1 MPVQNLFLDEDFNR
15 AYIRNIFHLTKS
27 VTAVLTSLLLPFS
40 SLPTLDREP
49 TKSLMPIDHFLGF
62 KSEQHL
68 LAPTSSLALILP
80 SLSELQ
86 LSLLI
91 AAARLD
97 VIHDSDTCSFGMAY
111 AQYVELASK
120 ARLHSAA
127 AGALATGAGA
137 RVWGREVARGEWE
150 VLIRRGL
157 LLPVS
162 EAGGAGSVASVGGLV
177 KVDVRLEEISGAVQG
192 MSSVMERWCKQI

>member
-1 MPVQNLFLDEDFNR
+1 MPLSTLPAYDPSKCKTLMPVEHFLAFGADS
-15 AYIRNIFHLTKS
+15 H
-27 VTAVLTSLLLPFS
+27 LLP
-40 SLPTLDREP
+40 
-49 TKSLMPIDHFLGF
+49 
-62 KSEQHL
+62 
-68 LAPTSSLALILP
+68 PTSSLALILP
-80 SLSELQ
+80 SLTELQ

-111 AQYVELASK
+111 AQYVELSSK

-137 RVWGREVARGEWE
+137 RVWGRDVARGEWE
-150 VLIRRGL
+150 VLIKRGL
-157 LLPVS
+157 LLPMS
-162 EAGGAGSVASVGGLV
+162 ESGGAGSIASAGGLV
-177 KVDVRLEEISGAVQG
+177 KIDVRLEEISGAVKG

>member
-1 MPVQNLFLDEDFNR
+1 
-15 AYIRNIFHLTKS
+15 
-27 VTAVLTSLLLPFS
+27 
-40 SLPTLDREP
+40 
-49 TKSLMPIDHFLGF
+49 MPIDHFLAY
-62 KSEQHL
+62 KSDRHL
-68 LAPTSSLALILP
+68 LAPSSSLALVLP

-91 AAARLD
+91 SAARLD

-111 AQYVELASK
+111 AQYIELASK

-157 LLPVS
+157 LLPIS

-177 KVDVRLEEISGAVQG
+177 KVDVRLEEISGAVKG